1 MPCSISFALFP
12 PCPRQ
17 RSTTTHL
24 YLLVL
29 GLVLDLRKAMRL
41 VGPVGRP
48 ERVLQQ
54 HRLQER
60 SQRWRLYTLIFSS
73 YYAPRAMALLVAVP
87 LQSISGTPFLS
98 PAFLSPARP
107 RRPPHPAHALCDPPY
122 VHHWEWPWGHCAPV
136 LRPRLVEGHAA
147 TRDTSQVFVFFNLAK
162 LPKPFCH
169 S

>member
-12 PCPRQ
+12 PYPRQ
-17 RSTTTHL
+17 RFTPTHL

-60 SQRWRLYTLIFSS
+60 SQR
-73 YYAPRAMALLVAVP
+73 
-87 LQSISGTPFLS
+87 
-98 PAFLSPARP
+98 
-107 RRPPHPAHALCDPPY
+107 
-122 VHHWEWPWGHCAPV
+122 
-136 LRPRLVEGHAA
+136 
-147 TRDTSQVFVFFNLAK
+147 
-162 LPKPFCH
+162 
-169 S
+169 